1 MNQGF
6 GNFDQL
12 LLSGAE
18 PAAGLI
24 QVHFDSHPSEEGR
37 HLLPFA
43 AAGHEASGS
52 HFLAQENV
60 LHRCERRNEIELL
73 VNHRHTGRAGFL
85 RGLKSSLL
93 AVDSQRARIGGVGPS
108 DNLH

>member
-1 MNQGF
+1 MKQ
-6 GNFDQL
+6 
-12 LLSGAE
+12 
-18 PAAGLI
+18 
-24 QVHFDSHPSEEGR
+24 GR
-37 HLLPFA
+37 HLFAFA
-43 AAGHEASGS
+43 AAGHEASGG

-85 RGLKSSLL
+85 RGLESSLL
-93 AVDSQRARIGGVGPS
+93 AVDRQRARIGGVGPS